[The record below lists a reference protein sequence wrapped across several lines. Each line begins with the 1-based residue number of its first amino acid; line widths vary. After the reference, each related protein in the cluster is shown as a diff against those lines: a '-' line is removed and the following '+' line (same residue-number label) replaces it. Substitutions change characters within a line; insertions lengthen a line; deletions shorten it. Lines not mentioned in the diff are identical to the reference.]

1 MEKGIKKA
9 ITYAGSQVNL
19 AKKVN
24 CTSYD
29 VSKWLNGRQRI
40 PAEKVLKI
48 CLAVDYAVMP
58 YELRPDLYLEA
69 WHYK

>member
-1 MEKGIKKA
+1 MDKGIKKA
-9 ITYAGSQVNL
+9 IAYAGSQVQL

-29 VSKWLNGRQRI
+29 VSKWLNERQRI

-48 CLAVDYAVMP
+48 CMAVDYTIMP
-58 YELRPDLYLEA
+58 YELRPDLYLET
-69 WHYK
+69 WIYQ